1 MRKKRKYILRRII
14 VIFGICIFLM
24 GFKIIPTENAA
35 DQLTSNNID
44 NINTL
49 KYPGVK
55 EAIKNLKASHP
66 NWNFKI
72 LYTGLDWY
80 DVIQN

>member
-24 GFKIIPTENAA
+24 GFIIIPTENAA
-35 DQLTSNNID
+35 DQITSNNIE

-55 EAIKNLKASHP
+55 EAITNLKASHP

-72 LYTGLDWY
+72 LGK
-80 DVIQN
+80 VIL